1 MPAGY
6 WITMYKSIKSAEK
19 LAAYAAIGGPVIIAQ
34 GGKFIARGM
43 PTEVFEAGQMERT
56 VVIRFESVEAAIK
69 TYKSAEYKLALDA
82 LGDGAEREI
91 RIVEGTE

>member
-6 WITMYKSIKSAEK
+6 WITVYRAIKSPEK
-19 LAAYAAIGGPVIIAQ
+19 LAAYAAIGGPCIVAA
-34 GGKFIARGM
+34 GGKFIVRGI
-43 PTEVFEAGQMERT
+43 PTQVFEAGQMERT

-69 TYKSAEYKLALDA
+69 TYKSPEYRLALDA